1 VKTTLQ
7 GLVTFNRHEAC
18 TAAALFERMF
28 PADENGP
35 GATEIGVVAYLDGA
49 LAGAYADKVEPYRL
63 GLAALDRAA
72 KQLCGKSFADCEVER
87 QDELMGKQERGE
99 LPDLR
104 TPPQQSFFVMLREH
118 LQEGLFADP
127 AYGGNRDKLGWRF
140 LGHPGVWLENSAE
153 EQLSTEPV
161 TKGGK
166 FQSLEDLG
174 FSLDGGR
181 TEVEEIVGY
190 DPQRSVEPPSGP
202 ADVVLAGLGGVG
214 GLIAPVLAKAGLRVV
229 ALEAGPWRSQGDFV
243 PDELGVAYWCR
254 ANMSQ
259 KFMSESPRWRR
270 NDSEPTQEATYSLGR
285 MVNGVGGSLLHW
297 GAWLRRFHPYHH
309 KFRSHVLER
318 WGEKA
323 LPEDTTLVDWPVSYD
338 ELESYYA
345 LLDELIGIAGP
356 EEGSNPFIPRKNEY
370 PLPPL
375 RSTRMT
381 QLFHKTA
388 AAMGLHPQALPAG
401 VNSKPYN
408 GYPETK
414 YCAQSLGFGPI
425 NNYRWHAAMTS
436 VPEALATGN
445 LDLKTHCRVVRVLTD
460 GDGRA
465 RGVEYVDAND
475 TLHVQEASLVIL
487 CSYTFEN
494 VRLLLLSG
502 DGRHPNGLGNNTGQV
517 GKHFMTKMF
526 AHVDGHFPD
535 TVFNRHAAPA
545 SQTEVLE
552 DFLTDGYDS
561 YGEGGFVGRATL
573 GVENGL
579 MPIQISRQSLP
590 PEIPR
595 WGKGYKDDLREW
607 QHWCT
612 IRLQPD
618 TLSYHRNFLDLDPRY
633 RDKSG
638 LGLPLIRI
646 TYDLRENEQRLA
658 QHMGGK
664 AEEIL
669 REMGATKTWR
679 APRFTGVGS
688 SHDLGGCRLGEDPA
702 ASVVDPELRV
712 HDTPGLYILSGAVL
726 PTCPGINPTLTLWA
740 ICYRAAERLVG
751 RLMSGEER

>member
-1 VKTTLQ
+1 METTLQ
-7 GLVTFNRHEAC
+7 GLVTFNRHEAR

-87 QDELMGKQERGE
+87 QDELMGKLECGE
-99 LPDLR
+99 LPNLR

-174 FSLDGGR
+174 FSLDGGP
-181 TEVEEIVGY
+181 TEVEEILGY

-202 ADVVLAGLGGVG
+202 ADVVLVGLGGVG

-270 NDSEPTQEATYSLGR
+270 NYGEPTREATYSLGR
-285 MVNGVGGSLLHW
+285 MVNGVGGSPLHW

-318 WGEKA
+318 WGEKV
-323 LPEDTTLVDWPVSYD
+323 LPEDTTLVDWPISYD
-338 ELESYYA
+338 DLEPYYA

-388 AAMGLHPQALPAG
+388 AAMGLHPHTLPAG

-414 YCAQSLGFGPI
+414 YSALSLGFGPI
-425 NNYRWHAAMTS
+425 NNDRWHAGMTS

-465 RGVEYVDAND
+465 RGVQYVDANG
-475 TLHVQEASLVIL
+475 TPHVQEASSVIL

-502 DGRHPNGLGNNTGQV
+502 DGHHPNGLGNNTGQV
-517 GKHFMTKMF
+517 GKHFMSKMF

-545 SQTEVLE
+545 SQTEVLD

-561 YGEGGFVGRATL
+561 YGEGGFVGGATL

-590 PEIPR
+590 PDVPR
-595 WGKGYKDDLREW
+595 WGKEYKDHLREW

-618 TLSYHRNFLDLDPRY
+618 TLSYQRNFLDLDPRY

-658 QHMGGK
+658 QHMEGK

-679 APRFTGVGS
+679 GPRFTGVGS
-688 SHDLGGCRLGEDPA
+688 SHDLGGCRMGEDPA

-740 ICYRAAERLVG
+740 LCYRAAERLVG
-751 RLMSGEER
+751 RLKSGEER